1 MSDRR
6 TEKRWDVCLDAV
18 WDGKSGN
25 YTARVTDLSEG
36 GCYVDTMG
44 EAQIGEVIVFK
55 LQLPDGEW
63 LDLSGEVCHQTPPL
77 GFGLR
82 FVELSDE
89 QSEKLRSLLDQLQ
102 PLSN

>member
-6 TEKRWDVCLDAV
+6 TKK
-18 WDGKSGN
+18 DGMFASMPSG
-25 YTARVTDLSEG
+25 TARAETIKRASQTLSEG

-44 EAQIGEVIVFK
+44 QAHIGEVLAFK

-63 LDLSGEVCHQTPPL
+63 LALRGEVAHQTPPL

-82 FVELSDE
+82 FVTLSDE
-89 QSEKLRSLLDQLQ
+89 QREKLLSIFDHAQ
-102 PLSN
+102 PISS